1 MPSPIVFVD
10 FDGVLHP
17 ESPCYAHRLFERAD
31 ALGEVLRDHQAWA
44 VLSTS
49 WRVNHDMR
57 QLQRQMGTLLGERVV
72 GVNPQIDDLDR
83 RALPDKL
90 QGFPRH
96 MECVAYLRAQDAHL
110 DHWVALD
117 DRPYWFYPLRGPK
130 TRSLQVRDTRGLL
143 HRDAKRNIV
152 NHRATPASLPI

>member
-49 WRVNHDMR
+49 WRLNHDMR

-72 GVNPQIDDLDR
+72 GVNPQIDDLDQFHIDCCQ
-83 RALPDKL
+83 PMQCNGQSDIDKCL
-90 QGFPRH
+90 
-96 MECVAYLRAQDAHL
+96 AKYLKYRSFHL
-110 DHWVALD
+110 LD
-117 DRPYWFYPLRGPK
+117 
-130 TRSLQVRDTRGLL
+130 T
-143 HRDAKRNIV
+143 
-152 NHRATPASLPI
+152 